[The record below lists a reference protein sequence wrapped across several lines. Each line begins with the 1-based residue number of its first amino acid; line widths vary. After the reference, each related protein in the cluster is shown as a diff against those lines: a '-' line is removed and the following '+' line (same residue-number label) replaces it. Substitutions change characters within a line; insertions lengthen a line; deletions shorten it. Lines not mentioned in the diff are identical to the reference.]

1 MTPKSVCPSCG
12 EPSDG
17 MCERCLA
24 RDRASVAVPEFLTIK
39 ICSTCSDHFFK
50 GHWLNDDLDTAIE
63 RVVEEALTHDADEAT
78 VKVILNEV
86 TQTIVRAHVEV
97 DVPHAMDAQ
106 HKSLDINV
114 RVNRA
119 SCDRCSKISG
129 GYYESKVQIRADHRK
144 PDEAELLRA
153 LEIGTRTIAQA
164 QKVDRLAFIAKTVQ
178 LKEGLDLYVGTV
190 KAAKRIVR
198 ALVREMGG
206 NFSDSA
212 KLVGRRDG
220 KDIYRVT
227 FVVRLPQF
235 PPGAIIS
242 AKQHIYEICS
252 SLSTTNAVDL
262 ETGQSAALNAEDLR
276 NAQLLGA
283 RSEAKRT
290 VLVSIDVDEAH
301 LLDPET
307 YITLAIKRPPYVC
320 KDDQGKEIQVVKTQE
335 GVFILP

>member
-12 EPSDG
+12 EPSDEI
-17 MCERCLA
+17 CERCLA
-24 RDRASVAVPEFLTIK
+24 QDRTIAAVPEFLTIK
-39 ICSTCSDHFFK
+39 ICPTCSDHFFK
-50 GHWLNDDLDTAIE
+50 GHWLNDDLDKAIE
-63 RVVEEALTHDADEAT
+63 RVVEEALTIDADEAT
-78 VKVILNEV
+78 VKVVLNEV
-86 TQTIVRAHVEV
+86 TQTIVRARVEV
-97 DVPHAMDAQ
+97 DVPHMEDTQ

-114 RVNRA
+114 RVDRA
-119 SCDRCSKISG
+119 SCDRCSRISG
-129 GYYESKVQIRADHRK
+129 GYYESKVQIRADHRT

-153 LEIGTRTIAQA
+153 LEIGTRTIGHA
-164 QKVDRLAFIAKTVQ
+164 QKVDRLAFIAKTIQ

-235 PPGAIIS
+235 PTGTIIS
-242 AKQHIYEICS
+242 AKQHVYEICS
-252 SLSTTNAVDL
+252 ATSRTNAVDL
-262 ETGQSAALNAEDLR
+262 ESGQSAALDAEDLR

-283 RSEAKRT
+283 RSEAKQT
-290 VLVSIDVDEAH
+290 VLVSIDADEAH

-307 YITLAIKRPPYVC
+307 YATLTIKRPPYVC